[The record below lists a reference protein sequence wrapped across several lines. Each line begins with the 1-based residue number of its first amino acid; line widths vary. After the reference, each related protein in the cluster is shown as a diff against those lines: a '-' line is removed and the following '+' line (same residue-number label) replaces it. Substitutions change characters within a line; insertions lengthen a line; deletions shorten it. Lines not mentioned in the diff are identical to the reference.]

1 MKEQAEP
8 QQPGKENKGV
18 SSLQLVPCSSQESRA
33 GKTPLDSP
41 KMTGESSRQGGI
53 RGHGV
58 IIPFMQGTKC

>member
-1 MKEQAEP
+1 MREQAEA

-18 SSLQLVPCSSQESRA
+18 SSLQLVLRSGQENRT
-33 GKTPLDSP
+33 GKAPLDSP
-41 KMTGESSRQGGI
+41 KMTGESFRQGGI